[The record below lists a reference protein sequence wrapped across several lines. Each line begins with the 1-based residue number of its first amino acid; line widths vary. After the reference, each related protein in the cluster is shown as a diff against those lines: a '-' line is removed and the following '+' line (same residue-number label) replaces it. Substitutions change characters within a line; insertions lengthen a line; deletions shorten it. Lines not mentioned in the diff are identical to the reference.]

1 MYWMAAL
8 LVFLLD
14 QSTKWL
20 VQLKMTPFQSIKIG
34 GDWFCLT
41 YAKNYGAAFSIM
53 DGYTPLLIIISA
65 IVFIL
70 VWLNRH
76 RLSAYPGLF
85 RWGLAVGL
93 GGAAGNLADRI
104 RLGYVVDFLD
114 FRFWPVFNLA
124 DTGIVIGVG
133 LILAGLIISEY
144 RGRTKDAEPV
154 KAGTAEDRL

>member
-8 LVFLLD
+8 VVFLLD

-20 VQLKMTPFQSIKIG
+20 VQSKMTPFQSIKIS
-34 GDWFCLT
+34 GDWFFLT

-53 DGYTPLLIIISA
+53 DGYTSVLIAISA
-65 IVFIL
+65 MVFIL
-70 VWLNRH
+70 VWMNRR

-85 RWGLAVGL
+85 RWGLAMGL
-93 GGAAGNLADRI
+93 GGAAGNLADRV

-114 FRFWPVFNLA
+114 FHFWPVFNLA

-133 LILAGLIISEY
+133 LIMAGLLIAEY
-144 RGRTKDAEPV
+144 RGRPKDTEPG
-154 KAGTAEDRL
+154 KAGPAEDRL